1 MTEQARRTYLP
12 LSVLNRGRRKSMK
25 TLIAVLALLCGLAT
39 ALVALLVV
47 A

>member
-1 MTEQARRTYLP
+1 MGGG
-12 LSVLNRGRRKSMK
+12 RGMK
-25 TLIAVLALLCGLAT
+25 TLIAVLALLCGLIT